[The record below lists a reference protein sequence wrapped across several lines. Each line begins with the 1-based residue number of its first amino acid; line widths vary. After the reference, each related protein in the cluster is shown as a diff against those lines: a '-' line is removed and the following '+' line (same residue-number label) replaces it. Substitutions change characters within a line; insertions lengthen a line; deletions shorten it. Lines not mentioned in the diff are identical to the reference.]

1 MSYQNEI
8 LEKLNKFRDKK
19 YLEFSQSLIPNA
31 NANMLGVR
39 IPYIRKIAKEIS
51 KKYNVEM
58 FLSLYEPKFHEEYL
72 LKAIFLNLQK
82 DINLE
87 ISYAKKFIKTI
98 PNWAVCDT
106 FCIKKNKN
114 LEIYYEFMNSFY
126 DAKREFEIRFYYVF
140 FMKNFLNLNSLNE
153 IFKKITQEKSDFY
166 YVKMAIS
173 WLLCESYI
181 IDKIKT
187 EDFIHN
193 KLEDKFIK
201 SKAISK
207 IKDSFRAK

>member
-1 MSYQNEI
+1 M
-8 LEKLNKFRDKK
+8 KK
-19 YLEFSQSLIPNA
+19 S
-31 NANMLGVR
+31 
-39 IPYIRKIAKEIS
+39 
-51 KKYNVEM
+51 
-58 FLSLYEPKFHEEYL
+58 
-72 LKAIFLNLQK
+72 
-82 DINLE
+82 
-87 ISYAKKFIKTI
+87 
-98 PNWAVCDT
+98 
-106 FCIKKNKN
+106 KN

-126 DAKREFEIRFYYVF
+126 DAKSEFEIRFYYVF

-153 IFKKITQEKSDFY
+153 IFTKITQEKSDFY

-207 IKDSFRAK
+207 IKDSLRTR

>member
-51 KKYNVEM
+51 KNYNSEM

-87 ISYAKKFIKTI
+87 ISYAK
-98 PNWAVCDT
+98 
-106 FCIKKNKN
+106 
-114 LEIYYEFMNSFY
+114 S
-126 DAKREFEIRFYYVF
+126 EFEIRFYYVF
-140 FMKNFLNLNSLNE
+140 FMKNFLNLNSLDE
-153 IFKKITQEKSDFY
+153 IFTKITQEKSDFY
-166 YVKMAIS
+166 YAKMAIS

-207 IKDSFRAK
+207 IKDSLRTR